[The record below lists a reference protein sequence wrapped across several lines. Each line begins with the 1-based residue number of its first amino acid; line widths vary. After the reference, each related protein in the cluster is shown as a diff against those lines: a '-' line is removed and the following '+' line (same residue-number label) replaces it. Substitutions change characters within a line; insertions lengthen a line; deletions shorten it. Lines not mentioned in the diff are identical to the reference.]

1 MTNRRI
7 LRLLYTFV
15 LAAIAVSVSA
25 YSKERDLSVGN
36 EWLSFS
42 QPAQKKIVHD
52 YVIALDSFAL
62 AMPIVGG
69 DTEST
74 WAADTVHMMA
84 KRVKEGQR
92 SFLESMADIYLMQS
106 YIAYGMSYFNAI
118 VGLPRDTTKLYN
130 YVLRDMLASSDSLH
144 QAIIADDYKS
154 VKTWNVIRFESILNM
169 QLFYTLNGMNCQ
181 PQYEDRDLNYSVLCQ
196 MALDSITCKE
206 QLTDKDLFQ
215 ASCFLESTAFF
226 KVIVPLIILFDG
238 STDFVEKHKDYITEA
253 AHYFDAKANPVF
265 SLAYDGKEMPFLID
279 KEFGDYLVK
288 ATRYKAGLLR
298 IVTQEMLAMKERR
311 TLN

>member
-1 MTNRRI
+1 MSKIECI
-7 LRLLYTFV
+7 LIAFCGV
-15 LAAIAVSVSA
+15 LFSTQA
-25 YSKERDLSVGN
+25 YCNSRKLIDVD
-36 EWLSFS
+36 WLSLS
-42 QPAQKKIVHD
+42 ESAQKIIVRD
-52 YVIALDSFAL
+52 YVNALDSFAL
-62 AMPIVGG
+62 AMPIIGG

-74 WAADTVHMMA
+74 WAADTVHVMA

-92 SFLESMADIYLMQS
+92 AFLESMADIYLMQS
-106 YIAYGMSYFNAI
+106 YIAYGMSYLNAI
-118 VGLPRDTTKLYN
+118 IGLPHDTTKLCN
-130 YVLRDMLASSDSLH
+130 YVLKDILASSDSLH

-196 MALDSITCKE
+196 MALDSITCKG
-206 QLTDKDLFQ
+206 QLTDKELFQ

-226 KVIVPLIILFDG
+226 KVIVPLIILFDS
-238 STDFVEKHKDYITEA
+238 STGFVEKNEAYITEA

-265 SLAYDGKEMPFLID
+265 SLAYDGKEMQFLSD
-279 KEFGDYLVK
+279 KEFEDYLVK

-298 IVTQEMLAMKERR
+298 IATQEMLAMKERR
-311 TLN
+311 TSN

>member
-1 MTNRRI
+1 MKKMSKIGYI
-7 LRLLYTFV
+7 LIALCGV
-15 LAAIAVSVSA
+15 LFSTQA
-25 YSKERDLSVGN
+25 YCDSIKPVDV
-36 EWLSFS
+36 EWLLISDS
-42 QPAQKKIVHD
+42 AQKVVVQD
-52 YVIALDSFAL
+52 YVNSLDSFAQ
-62 AMPIVGG
+62 AMPIIGG

-74 WAADTVHMMA
+74 WAADTVHVMA

-106 YIAYGMSYFNAI
+106 YIAYGISYFNAV
-118 VGLPRDTTKLYN
+118 VGLPHDTQKLCS

-196 MALDSITCKE
+196 MALDSITCKG
-206 QLTDKDLFQ
+206 QLTDKELFQ

-226 KVIVPLIILFDG
+226 KMIVPLIILFDSSSG
-238 STDFVEKHKDYITEA
+238 FVEKHKDYITEA

-265 SLAYDGKEMPFLID
+265 SLAYDGKEMQFLSD
-279 KEFGDYLVK
+279 KEFEDYLVK

-298 IVTQEMLAMKERR
+298 IATQEMLAMKERR
-311 TLN
+311 TSN

>member
-1 MTNRRI
+1 MKVKTRCI
-7 LRLLYTFV
+7 LLALLGVIFSTQ
-15 LAAIAVSVSA
+15 A
-25 YSKERDLSVGN
+25 YCNSRKSIECD
-36 EWLSFS
+36 WLSIS
-42 QPAQKKIVHD
+42 NSAQKIIVQD
-52 YVIALDSFAL
+52 YVNALDSFAL
-62 AMPIVGG
+62 AMPIIGG

-74 WAADTVHMMA
+74 WAADTVHVMA

-106 YIAYGMSYFNAI
+106 YIAYGISYFNAY
-118 VGLPRDTTKLYN
+118 VGLPHDTQKLCS
-130 YVLRDMLASSDSLH
+130 YVLKDMLASSDSLN

-196 MALDSITCKE
+196 MALDSITCKG
-206 QLTDKDLFQ
+206 QLTDKELFQ

-226 KVIVPLIILFDG
+226 KMIVPLIILFDG
-238 STDFVEKHKDYITEA
+238 STGFVEKHKDYITEA
-253 AHYFDAKANPVF
+253 ALYFDAKADPVIN
-265 SLAYDGKEMPFLID
+265 LAYDGKEMQFLSD
-279 KEFGDYLVK
+279 KEFEDYLVK

-298 IVTQEMLAMKERR
+298 IATQEMLAMKERR
-311 TLN
+311 ASN